1 MVSTWTSRAARRRRY
16 STGLVIA
23 LAACAA
29 LMMPV
34 VAQAALSAQ
43 DAPAQTPPPPQARVF
58 TADAG
63 IMFNVIKADKAA
75 DFEMV
80 IGKLKEALEKSENPV
95 RKQQA
100 AGWRVYKQ
108 AEPLPNGNALYVFLI
123 DPVVKDADYTVSR
136 ILAEAFPAEVQDL
149 FKVYSA
155 AYAGGVNMANYQL
168 VHNLGAK

>member
-1 MVSTWTSRAARRRRY
+1 MVSTSRAAGRRR
-16 STGLVIA
+16 SSAGMVIV

-34 VAQAALSAQ
+34 VALAASPGQ
-43 DAPAQTPPPPQARVF
+43 DAQAQTPPTPQARVF

-63 IMFNVIKADKAA
+63 IMFNVIKADKTA

-80 IGKLKEALEKSENPV
+80 IGKLKEAMEKSENPV

-108 AEPLPNGNALYVFLI
+108 AEPLPNGNALYVFII

-136 ILAEAFPAEVQDL
+136 ILAEVFPAEVQDL

-168 VHNLGAK
+168 ISNLGAK

>member
-1 MVSTWTSRAARRRRY
+1 MVSTSRAAGRRR
-16 STGLVIA
+16 SGMVIA

-34 VAQAALSAQ
+34 VALATTPGQ
-43 DAPAQTPPPPQARVF
+43 DAQAQTPPTPQARVF

-63 IMFNVIKADKAA
+63 IMFNVIKADKTA

-80 IGKLKEALEKSENPV
+80 IGKLKEAFEKSENPV

-108 AEPLPNGNALYVFLI
+108 AEPLPNGNVLYVFII

-136 ILAEAFPAEVQDL
+136 ILAEVFPAEVQDL

-155 AYAGGVNMANYQL
+155 AFAGGVNMANYQL
-168 VHNLGAK
+168 IANLGAK